1 MDAMEAACYR
11 AMSTAISPAS
21 PIVFV
26 VDDES
31 SVRESLERLI
41 RSASWEPQTFGS
53 AQEFLARPRT
63 RAPSCLILD
72 VGLPDLNGLELQQ
85 RIAAEHV
92 EMPIIFITG
101 HGDVP
106 MSVRAMK
113 AGAIDFL
120 IKPFNAD
127 TLLDAIAQAIERSE
141 LALGAE
147 VETRALR
154 DRYDALSNREREVMD
169 RIVAGK
175 LNKQVG
181 GDLGISEIT
190 VKAHRGRAMRKMQA
204 ASFADLVKMAAR
216 LRPGR

>member
-1 MDAMEAACYR
+1 MDAMGAACYR

-63 RAPSCLILD
+63 WAPSCLILD
-72 VGLPDLNGLELQQ
+72 VGLPDLNGLELQE

-120 IKPFNAD
+120 IKPFNAP
-127 TLLDAIAQAIERSE
+127 DA
-141 LALGAE
+141 ALTAAAKSPAKN
-147 VETRALR
+147 RAC
-154 DRYDALSNREREVMD
+154 
-169 RIVAGK
+169 
-175 LNKQVG
+175 
-181 GDLGISEIT
+181 
-190 VKAHRGRAMRKMQA
+190 
-204 ASFADLVKMAAR
+204 SFRTQYLHSATANAR
-216 LRPGR
+216 LPET